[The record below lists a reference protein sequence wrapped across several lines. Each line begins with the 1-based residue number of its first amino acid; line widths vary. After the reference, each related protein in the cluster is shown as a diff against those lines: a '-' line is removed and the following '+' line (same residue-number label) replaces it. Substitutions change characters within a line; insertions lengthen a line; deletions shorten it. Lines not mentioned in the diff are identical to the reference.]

1 MVAGRAPLRGR
12 GLLRRIL
19 NTCTSTGWVVA
30 ELSTRPTDEHSGA
43 PVSVLL
49 GVEGKGAREVL
60 IADLAEIDGVLE
72 VATRDGDAD

>member
-1 MVAGRAPLRGR
+1 M
-12 GLLRRIL
+12 
-19 NTCTSTGWVVA
+19 VA